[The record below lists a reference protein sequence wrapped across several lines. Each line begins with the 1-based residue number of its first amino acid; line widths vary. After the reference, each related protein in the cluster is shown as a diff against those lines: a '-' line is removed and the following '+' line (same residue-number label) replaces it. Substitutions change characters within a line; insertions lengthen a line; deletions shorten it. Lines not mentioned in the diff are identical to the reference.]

1 MMPIIYVARSESFR
15 KLISFSHPMGRLF
28 FLTIVLTSL
37 CPAQERQQARSM
49 VATRQG
55 IVATSQTLASQAG
68 AAVLARGGSA
78 VDAAIAANAVLGVVE
93 PMMCGIGGDLFVIY
107 YEAKTGKLYGYNGSG
122 AAAKAMS
129 VEALQAKGS
138 YSMPAKGIHT
148 VTVPGTVEGWEALH
162 KKFGRLPW
170 RDVFQP
176 AIYYSREGF
185 PVTEII
191 HWEWQ
196 NSEYAL
202 RSDGNAQRVFL
213 PAGRAPAVGEI
224 FKNPELAKAY
234 SILADGGAASYYKG
248 PIGQALLATSRKLGG
263 LLTAEDLAS
272 HRGEW
277 VEPISTTYRGWRVW
291 ELPPN
296 GQGIG
301 ALQML
306 NLFERFDLPKMNPLS
321 AEALHAKIESQKLA
335 FQDLRQ
341 YVGDPRFV
349 KVPVASLLDKEYASE
364 RARLVAADR
373 AACDVSAG
381 TFKASGNTVYLAA
394 IDREGN
400 IASWIQSISDIWGS
414 GVVVEGMGF
423 HLHDR
428 GSGFVFD
435 SSAAN
440 ALKPG
445 KRPFH
450 TIIPGF
456 LEKDSTKIGFGIM
469 RGMNQAQAHAQFV
482 SYVADHGANIQM
494 ALEGARFTRRATS
507 GCDVMIEGRVPAEQI
522 EKLRGWGHMVDLKGA
537 YSGWMGGGQSVMLD
551 GSTGVKYGGSS
562 PRKDGAAI
570 PEPDP
575 YFGKR

>member
-1 MMPIIYVARSESFR
+1 
-15 KLISFSHPMGRLF
+15 MGRF
-28 FLTIVLTSL
+28 CFLAFAIVSGLA
-37 CPAQERQQARSM
+37 AQERQQARSM
-49 VATRQG
+49 IVTRQG

-68 AAVLARGGSA
+68 ATVLARGGSA
-78 VDAAIAANAVLGVVE
+78 IDAAIAANAVLGLVE
-93 PMMCGIGGDLFVIY
+93 PMMCGLGGDLFVIY

-122 AAAKAMS
+122 AAAKGMS
-129 VEALQAKGS
+129 VEALQGKNF
-138 YSMPAKGIHT
+138 YTMPAKGIHT
-148 VTVPGTVEGWEALH
+148 VTVPGAVEGWEALH

-191 HWEWQ
+191 QWEWQ
-196 NSEYAL
+196 NSESAL
-202 RSDGNAQRVFL
+202 RTDENARRIFL
-213 PAGRAPAVGEI
+213 PKGQAPKVGEI

-234 SILADGGAASYYKG
+234 SILADGGAASYYEG
-248 PIGQALLATSRKLGG
+248 PIGQALLATSKKLGG
-263 LLTAEDLAS
+263 FLTAEDLAS

-306 NLFERFDLPKMNPLS
+306 NLFERFNLPKMDPLS

-335 FQDLRQ
+335 FQDLRE

-349 KVPVASLLDKEYASE
+349 KVPVTDLLDKEYATQ
-364 RARLVAADR
+364 RAGLVTTDR
-373 AACDVSAG
+373 ANCDTRAG
-381 TFKASGNTVYLAA
+381 TLKASGNTVYLAVV
-394 IDREGN
+394 DREGN
-400 IASWIQSISDIWGS
+400 IASWIQSVSDIWGS
-414 GVVVEGMGF
+414 GVVVENMGF

-428 GSGFVFD
+428 GSGFVFEPK
-435 SSAAN
+435 AAN

-456 LEKDSTKIGFGIM
+456 MERDSTKIGFGIM

-494 ALEGARFTRRATS
+494 ALEGARFTRRATA
-507 GCDVMIEGRVPAEQI
+507 GCDVMIEGRVPADQI

-537 YSGWMGGGQSVMLD
+537 YSGWMGGGQAVMLD
-551 GSTGVKYGGSS
+551 TATGVKYGGSS